1 MSKSLTPAL
10 SRGEREQEKPSPS
23 GRGLGEGV
31 GRPLRR
37 LEDARFLTGRGR
49 FTDDVNRPGQ
59 AYLHILRSPHAHARL
74 LHVDLAAARAAPGVF
89 GAFAAED
96 LRDLGPIPCTVPV
109 ATVGPMQVPHRPALA
124 EGRVRFVGEPV
135 AFVVAATR
143 HTARDAAE
151 LVAAE
156 YDSLP
161 AVTDA
166 HDALAPGAPL
176 LWDTGNLAYRFEKGT
191 ATDAAFAAAAHVV
204 ALELVNNRIIVAPIE
219 HRAAIAEY
227 ADEAFTLLLSGQGV
241 HGIRN
246 PLADTVF
253 RVPRER
259 MRVLCPDVGGG
270 FGVKNGLYPEYIMA
284 LWAARHLGRPVKW
297 TSEHGEDFVSTAH
310 GRDNRTEAR
319 LALDAAGRFLALH
332 VETVANLG
340 AAMATGGPGSS
351 TNAPGNALGGG
362 YAIPAVFLG
371 VRGAFT
377 NTVPVDAYRG
387 AGKPEV
393 NYLMERLIE
402 AAAGV
407 VGIDAVELRRRNLV
421 AAFPHRTAMATT
433 IDCGVF
439 AGNIDRA
446 LAAADRAGFPARRTE
461 SERRGRLRGFAL
473 TCFLETARGAPD
485 EGAEIRFEADGRVAL
500 LLGTQSNG
508 QGHET
513 SFPQI
518 AAERLGLPVAAFDYR
533 QADTALVRAG
543 HGHGGARSLHQ
554 GGAALVRAIDAALAR
569 GGAVAARLLQA
580 RGEEVRFADGR
591 FVAGERSVGLLD
603 VARAAREDGAG
614 LDSYEWNKLDR
625 ITFPNGC
632 HVAEV
637 EVDPETGVVAL
648 TRYTAVDDFGA
659 VVNPMLTVGQVQ
671 GGVAQGIGQAM
682 LERTAYDAGGQ
693 LLSGS
698 FMDYALPRADDL
710 PDLDIHLNG
719 VPTDAN
725 PLGVKGAGQAGAI
738 AAPPAVVAAIL
749 DALRPLGVRHID
761 MPATPERVWRAI
773 GEAG

>member
-1 MSKSLTPAL
+1 MTS
-10 SRGEREQEKPSPS
+10 
-23 GRGLGEGV
+23 
-31 GRPLRR
+31 LRR
-37 LEDARFLTGRGR
+37 FEDARFLTGQGR
-49 FTDDVNRPGQ
+49 YTDDVNRPDQ
-59 AYLHILRSPHAHARL
+59 LYLHVVRSSHAHGRL
-74 LHVDLAAARAAPGVF
+74 QRVDLAQARAVPGVL
-89 GAFAAED
+89 GVFAAED
-96 LRDLGPIPCTVPV
+96 LRDLGPIPCTVQV
-109 ATVGPMQVPHRPALA
+109 ATVGAMRVPHRPALA
-124 EGRVRFVGEPV
+124 EGRVRYAGEPI
-135 AFVVAATR
+135 AFVVATTR
-143 HTARDAAE
+143 HLARDAAE
-151 LVAAE
+151 RVEIE
-156 YDSLP
+156 YDPLP
-161 AVTDA
+161 AVTEA
-166 HDALAPGAPL
+166 AEALAAGAPL
-176 LWDTGNLAYRFEKGT
+176 LWDEVPGNLAYRFEKGDKA
-191 ATDAAFAAAAHVV
+191 ATDAALARAAHVV
-204 ALELVNNRIIVAPIE
+204 ALDLVNNRIIVAPIE

-246 PLADTVF
+246 ALADTVF
-253 RVPRER
+253 CVPRE
-259 MRVLCPDVGGG
+259 MVRVMCPDVGGG

-284 LWAARHLGRPVKW
+284 LWAARQLGRPVKW
-297 TSEHGEDFVSTAH
+297 ASEHGEDLLSTAH
-310 GRDNRTEAR
+310 GRDNRTQAR
-319 LALDAAGRFLALH
+319 LALDAEGRFLALA
-332 VETVANLG
+332 VETIANLG

-351 TNAPGNALGGG
+351 TNAPANALGCG
-362 YAIPAVFLG
+362 YAIPAVFMG

-377 NTVPVDAYRG
+377 NTVPLDAYRG

-402 AAAGV
+402 AAAPV
-407 VGIDAVELRRRNLV
+407 LGIDAVTLRRRNLV
-421 AAFPHRTAMATT
+421 AAFPHQTAIGTT
-433 IDCGVF
+433 IDGGVF

-446 LAAADRAGFPARRTE
+446 LVAADQPGFAARRTS

-473 TCFLETARGAPD
+473 TCFLETARGAPN

-513 SFPQI
+513 SFSQV
-518 AAERLGLPVAAFDYR
+518 AAARLGLPEEAFVYR
-533 QADTALVRAG
+533 QADTALIRNG
-543 HGHGGARSLHQ
+543 NGHGGARSLHM
-554 GGAALVRAIDAALAR
+554 GGAALVRAIDTVIAR
-569 GGAVAARLLQA
+569 GRRVAARLLQA
-580 RGEEVRFADGR
+580 RSEEVVFEAGR
-591 FVAGERSVGLLD
+591 FVAGDRSAALLD
-603 VARAAREDGAG
+603 VAREGG
-614 LDSYEWNKLDR
+614 LDSYEWNLLDR

-637 EVDPETGVVAL
+637 EVDPETGHVAL
-648 TRYTAVDDFGA
+648 LRYTGVDDFGF

-682 LERTAYDAGGQ
+682 LERTAYDAASGQ

-738 AAPPAVVAAIL
+738 AAPPAVIAAIL

-773 GEAG
+773 GGARPS